1 MKPSHADKELI
12 RKEMR
17 AHRACLE
24 LDWCRTA
31 GDRIAVTL
39 ASLPEFA
46 AAEVVLA
53 YLDYPREVPMD
64 ATLQA
69 AWRAGKRV
77 AVPALREDGEY
88 MPAWLT
94 PADSTPPAKFGVR
107 QPFPLYWAKPDR
119 FDVVIV
125 PGVAFT
131 REGGRLGHGRGYY
144 DRMLARLKPR
154 IGIRVGVC
162 FASHLV
168 GTVPL
173 DDHDVP
179 MDLVV
184 TETGVFRRTHA
195 DQADGKTETGN

>member
-1 MKPSHADKELI
+1 VKASRAEKDLI
-12 RKEMR
+12 RKEMQ
-17 AHRACLE
+17 AHRAG
-24 LDWCRTA
+24 LDPAWCRTA
-31 GDRIAVTL
+31 GARIADTL
-39 ASLPEFA
+39 AALPEFA
-46 AAEVVLA
+46 LAEVVLA

-64 ATLQA
+64 ATLRA
-69 AWRAGKRV
+69 VWHAGKRV

-94 PADSTPPAKFGVR
+94 PADSTPVAKFGVR

-131 REGGRLGHGRGYY
+131 RQGGRLGHGRGYY
-144 DRMLARLKPR
+144 DRMLARLRPR
-154 IGIRVGVC
+154 VGVRIGVC

-168 GTVPL
+168 EAVPM
-173 DDHDVP
+173 DEHDVP

-184 TETGVFRRTHA
+184 TETGVFRRA
-195 DQADGKTETGN
+195 EPVSSG